1 MPSKAQDDD
10 LVMNLVELA
19 LSRPAEERAV
29 YLQSACEGDTELL
42 TQVWQYVEWEER
54 MNGFL
59 LDPLFDP
66 AEIEHP
72 FEPGELLC
80 DRFRIVRE
88 VAQGGM
94 GIVYEATDEKLDR
107 CIALKCAKTGFRKRL
122 PPEVRNATAIS
133 HPNVCKIFEI
143 HTASTSQG
151 EIDFLTME
159 FLDGETLAERLHRGP
174 LPAAEARAI
183 AHQLCAGVGEAHRNH
198 VVHGDLKSSNVIL
211 TTGPDGTARAVI
223 TDFGLARKPETSQ
236 RTVPSADRAG
246 TPDYMAPELW
256 KGEAASEASDIY
268 ALGVILYELVA
279 GRRPFPAEMPWEQR
293 LTAKPP
299 AADPKWDR
307 ILSRC
312 LNADPAL
319 RFRDGGEVA
328 RAMDPPRK
336 RRWFMVAAAAAILA
350 IVTSVFTYERAK
362 GPRQS
367 WRLAMLPVQSGPEL
381 AGVAAKLAREMDEQL
396 RHLSGGKVAR
406 LTVIPQAKTAVKH
419 ADTSE
424 KVRALFAATHVLH
437 VSLEPEGSKVLLH
450 ATLVNGPGGV
460 NKDWKAE
467 YSPGDL
473 RYAPVALAGFVTGT
487 LQLPPLAI
495 SASVNATATQ
505 DYLAGLNEVRRDS
518 TIDSALASFERAVA
532 ADRDS
537 PLTYAGL
544 AEAQWF
550 KYYLFRDQAWLERS
564 TESARQAELRNPDLP
579 PVHGV
584 EGILLQNSGL
594 YELAEAEFRRAIEL
608 DPKDSDWYRRL
619 GQVFEH
625 NNRVEDALA
634 SYRKAIELEPN
645 YYRNHQALGTFYYDQ
660 GNYSDAVKQF
670 ETTVA
675 LASGEATAHFALGN
689 AYDTVGRYS
698 EAERELR
705 SSLELGENP
714 NSLIMLGS
722 ILMDENQPQEAIQY
736 ISRALARFPE
746 QYLWWIDLGI
756 AYQLANLPVQA
767 QRSFRS
773 GLEPAE
779 REMARDPRNGAARA
793 RLAFLCAKLGEGKR
807 AESEIAQALQL
818 SPNDAT
824 TRDMAVRTYDTL
836 GKREEAITI
845 LASSPDDVLG
855 NVLRSPDLAG
865 FRDDVRFQQLLTA
878 RQIK

>member
-1 MPSKAQDDD
+1 MHSKAQDDD

-19 LSRPAEERAV
+19 LARPASERTV
-29 YLQSACEGDTELL
+29 YLQSACAGDTELL
-42 TQVWQYVEWEER
+42 TQVWHYVEWEER

-59 LDPLFDP
+59 LDPLYPP
-66 AEIEHP
+66 AENEHP

-107 CIALKCAKTGFRKRL
+107 RIALKCAKTGFRKRL

-159 FLDGETLAERLHRGP
+159 FLEGETLADRLHRGP
-174 LPAAEARAI
+174 VPAAEARAI
-183 AHQLCAGVGEAHRNH
+183 ALQLCAGVAEAHRNC

-211 TTGPDGTARAVI
+211 STGPDGSTRAVI
-223 TDFGLARKPETSQ
+223 TDFGLARKPEASQ
-236 RTVPSADRAG
+236 RTVPSGDRAG

-279 GRRPFPAEMPWEQR
+279 GRRPYPAEMLWEQR

-312 LNADPAL
+312 LNADPAM

-328 RAMDPPRK
+328 WALDPPRK
-336 RRWFMVAAAAAILA
+336 RRWFVAAAAAAMLA
-350 IVTSVFTYERAK
+350 ILTSVFTYERTM
-362 GPRQS
+362 GPPQS
-367 WRLAMLPVQSGPEL
+367 WRLAMVPLQSDPEL
-381 AGVAAKLAREMDEQL
+381 AAVAAKLSRETNEQL
-396 RHLSGGKVAR
+396 RYLSGGKVAK
-406 LTVIPQAKTAVKH
+406 LNVIPLEKIAAKNAGTVEAVR
-419 ADTSE
+419 T
-424 KVRALFAATHVLH
+424 LFAATHVLR
-437 VSLEPEGSKVLLH
+437 VTLEPDGGKVLLH
-450 ATLVNGPGGV
+450 AALVTEPGEA
-460 NKDWKAE
+460 NRDWKAE
-467 YSPGDL
+467 YAPGDL

-487 LQLPPLAI
+487 LHLPPPVV
-495 SASVNATATQ
+495 SANVSAAAKQ

-518 TIDSALASFERAVA
+518 SIDSALASFGRAVA
-532 ADRDS
+532 ADPDS

-550 KYYLFRDQAWLERS
+550 KYYVIRDQAWLERS
-564 TESARQAELRNPDLP
+564 TESALQAELRNPDLP

-608 DPKDSDWYRRL
+608 DPKGSDWYRRL

-675 LASGEATAHFALGN
+675 LAPGEPMAHFALGDAYYN
-689 AYDTVGRYS
+689 AGRYS

-705 SSLELGENP
+705 LSLQLGETP
-714 NSLIMLGS
+714 NALIVLGLV
-722 ILMDENQPQEAIQY
+722 LMDERRPQEAIQY

-756 AYQLANLPVQA
+756 AYELANLPVDA
-767 QRSFRS
+767 QRSFHN

-779 REMARDPRNGAARA
+779 KEMAQDPRNGIVRS
-793 RLAFLCAKLGEGKR
+793 RLAYLCAKLGEGKR

-824 TRDMAVRTYDTL
+824 TRDMAVRTYDAL
-836 GKREEAITI
+836 GKRGDAIAI
-845 LASSPDDVLG
+845 LASSSDDVLA
-855 NVLRSPDLAG
+855 NVLRSPELAG
-865 FRDDVRFQQLLTA
+865 FRDDVRFQQLLTT